1 MDTNIETKIAESLDR
16 IAKILAGLLLRD
28 IEEGE
33 QTTKIYRLKGCG
45 FSNTEIAEILQTT
58 PNTVGV
64 ALHSLRKN
72 KSRAKRKNK

>member
-1 MDTNIETKIAESLDR
+1 MEKNTEIKMAESLDR

-28 IEEGE
+28 IEEAE
-33 QTTKIYRLKGCG
+33 QTKKIRRLKGCG

-64 ALHSLRKN
+64 ALHSLR
-72 KSRAKRKNK
+72 RKKTRGQRGKK